1 MIARTEVASQPV
13 EPNQRDTKP
22 RTENDS
28 HHLHQARRML
38 WLRQD
43 QAEILRGRLAF
54 HEVDLT
60 TNEGAFEC
68 ITEELGYSQVPVVVY
83 DKDGTENHWSGLN
96 PGGIDQIIS
105 IEAAGRVREA

>member
-1 MIARTEVASQPV
+1 
-13 EPNQRDTKP
+13 
-22 RTENDS
+22 
-28 HHLHQARRML
+28 ML

-60 TNEGAFEC
+60 TNEGAFEY

-105 IEAAGRVREA
+105 HRSRRPRPRSVDTASLPPIRNQQSKERNPCQATPASP